1 MTRRGGWGNNPRGG
15 GGKTGGEKWGGEKC
29 EGGKWLDKIKED
41 YKERKR

>member
-1 MTRRGGWGNNPRGG
+1 MGWKRE
-15 GGKTGGEKWGGEKC
+15 GKAREVGREESVGEKGGGEKC